1 MIDITDETV
10 PESTAPHLQEKQG
23 ELSKKQQ
30 ILVMLPLLVGGFI
43 ALLNETIL
51 NVAFPQLMKSLN
63 VSLGTVQWLGTAYLL
78 IIGILVPVTAFLI
91 KTFPTKK
98 LYLFAMLLFTIGTI
112 LCGIAPNFAFLLVSR
127 VLQGAGTGMLLPIM
141 MDTIMVIF
149 PPAKRG
155 AAMGI
160 CMMVVIAA
168 PGIGPTLSGLI
179 LQYMEWRWLF
189 FSMLPFA
196 VLAIV
201 TGTLFLKSFST
212 LTKPKID
219 GLSILFSTL
228 GFGGLIFGL
237 ASVETLGLRNVS
249 VIVSLLCGVIGL
261 FVFSKRQLTLD
272 YPMLELRVFRHS
284 MFTLGTGV
292 LFISFM
298 MPFAVNII
306 LPTYMQDVQGVN
318 TFTAGLALLPGGLL
332 NLIAVPASGRAYDKL
347 GAKSLVIVGFSI
359 LTVTMFFLS
368 CISGETVLATLIA
381 LQVLMTLGVS
391 LIITP
396 SQTNS
401 LNQLPGDEMVH
412 GVAILNTVQQ
422 VAAAFGSSL
431 FIGLMG
437 AHTAHFDKS
446 AVPNI
451 SQQRLATIEGTNVAF
466 TAALVMA
473 AIGLILSLFIKQRKK
488 LILKK

>member
-1 MIDITDETV
+1 MNDTFDEMV
-10 PESTAPHLQEKQG
+10 PERTPHPHKKQE
-23 ELSKKQQ
+23 ELSLKQQ
-30 ILVMLPLLVGGFI
+30 VLIMTPLLIGGFI

-51 NVAFPQLMKSLN
+51 NVAFPQLMESLN

-98 LYLFAMLLFTIGTI
+98 LYLFAMLLFFTGTI
-112 LCGIAPNFAFLLVSR
+112 LCGIAPNFAFVLVSR

-141 MDTIMVIF
+141 MDTMMVIF

-179 LQYMEWRWLF
+179 LQHMEWRWLF

-201 TGTLFLKSFST
+201 TGSVFLKNFST
-212 LTKPKID
+212 LTKPRID
-219 GLSILFSTL
+219 ELSILFSTI

-237 ASVETLGLRNVS
+237 ASVETLGLRNTS
-249 VIVSLLCGVIGL
+249 VIVSLLCGVVGL
-261 FVFSKRQLTLD
+261 FVFSKRQLALEN
-272 YPMLELRVFRHS
+272 PMLELRVFRHP
-284 MFTLGTGV
+284 MFALGTAA

-306 LPTYMQDVQGVN
+306 LPTYMQNVLGV
-318 TFTAGLALLPGGLL
+318 TPFTAGLALLPGGAL
-332 NLIAVPASGRAYDKL
+332 NLIAIPASGRAYDRI
-347 GAKSLVIVGFSI
+347 GAKSLVMVGFAI
-359 LTVTMFFLS
+359 LTAAMFFLS
-368 CISGETVLATLIA
+368 CISGETVLATLIS

-396 SQTNS
+396 AQTNS
-401 LNQLPGDEMVH
+401 LNQLPGNEMVH

-437 AHTAHFDKS
+437 AHTGHFEKS

-451 SQQRLATIEGTNVAF
+451 LQQRLLTIQGANAAF

-473 AIGLILSLFIKQRKK
+473 AIGLILSFFIKRRNRFV
-488 LILKK
+488 